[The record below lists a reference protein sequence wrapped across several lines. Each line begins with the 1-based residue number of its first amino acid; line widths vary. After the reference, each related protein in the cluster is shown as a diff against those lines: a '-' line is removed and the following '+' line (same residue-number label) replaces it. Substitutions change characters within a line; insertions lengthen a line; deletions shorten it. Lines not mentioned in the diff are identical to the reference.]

1 MVFSNGLMEECLMD
15 NTFTT
20 SNMAMASTLGLVVSN
35 MKALSS
41 ITNNMVKDSILIRK
55 VSKEKV
61 FGLKVK

>member
-1 MVFSNGLMEECLMD
+1 MVFSNGLMEECLMV
-15 NTFTT
+15 NTLTT

-41 ITNNMVKDSILIRK
+41 ITNNMVKDSIQIRK

-61 FGLKVK
+61 FGSKVK